1 MTGDL
6 GAKRLGIMGAEKG
19 TRVNGCT
26 LMGGAFDECFADDA
40 PFRIPAV
47 RGLPVSLGRRALRR
61 KPMPR
66 MSDDGDSPVVLR
78 LARLWQALAAS
89 RRRRRKA
96 REAYE
101 VKDSFQRKVVSP
113 TGNL

>member
-19 TRVNGCT
+19 ISVNDCT
-26 LMGGAFDECFADDA
+26 LMGGAFDGCFTEDSR
-40 PFRIPAV
+40 FRIPAV

-61 KPMPR
+61 KPVPR
-66 MSDDGDSPVVLR
+66 MPHDGDPPVVLR

-89 RRRRRKA
+89 
-96 REAYE
+96 
-101 VKDSFQRKVVSP
+101 
-113 TGNL
+113 

>member
-1 MTGDL
+1 MAGDL
-6 GAKRLGIMGAEKG
+6 GAKRLGIMGAGKG

-66 MSDDGDSPVVLR
+66 MSHDGTAPVVLR
-78 LARLWQALAAS
+78 LARL
-89 RRRRRKA
+89 
-96 REAYE
+96 
-101 VKDSFQRKVVSP
+101 
-113 TGNL
+113 